1 MPLTLEVKQI
11 GRKKAIVSRELPLGE
26 FSSHPTLRDLI
37 ERIVTLEVQGFRT
50 RQRDAQFIRA
60 LTESEIK
67 TQSETGKISMGGLEQ
82 IQEVHT
88 DNAVKVALQAFEDG
102 LYYVFAN
109 DEQIESLGQPVNLA
123 VNSNIMFLRLVALA
137 GG

>member
-11 GRKKAIVSRELPLGE
+11 GRKKAIVTRELLLGE
-26 FSSHPTLRDLI
+26 LSSHPTLRDLI
-37 ERIVTLEVQGFRT
+37 ERIVTLEVQAFRE

-88 DNAVKVALQAFEDG
+88 DDAVKVALQAFEDG

>member
-11 GRKKAIVSRELPLGE
+11 GRKKAIVTRELPLGE

-67 TQSETGKISMGGLEQ
+67 TQSETGKDRKS
-82 IQEVHT
+82 V
-88 DNAVKVALQAFEDG
+88 V
-102 LYYVFAN
+102 
-109 DEQIESLGQPVNLA
+109 
-123 VNSNIMFLRLVALA
+123 
-137 GG
+137 